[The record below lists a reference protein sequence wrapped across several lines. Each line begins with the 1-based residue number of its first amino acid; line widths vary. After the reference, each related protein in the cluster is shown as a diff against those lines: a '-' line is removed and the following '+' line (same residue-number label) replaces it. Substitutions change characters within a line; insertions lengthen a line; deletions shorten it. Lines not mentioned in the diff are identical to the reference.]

1 MVDED
6 QNQENIF
13 KGFGEEASDDK
24 KDNLKYIV
32 PAVGVVIV
40 LGLFIYLISTF
51 MGGDP
56 TTMAVADLSDEDE
69 GKLAAVQANQEL
81 LEQVTI
87 QNANVE
93 LGATVSD
100 SATLS
105 ETSGNLIEDE
115 VLEVDL
121 TETTITNYLRAIN
134 KVIEL
139 REASSNKDLLNTAS
153 FVTDVKKY
161 IDGLDDSR
169 NLITPW
175 QGIISCVY
183 DGCDDSAYTNMIDAI
198 AREDINNKDHGV
210 IHAVIE
216 TYQYWDGKNTVLFS
230 QSLTSTNDVIL
241 RTYNSLVIEKWNEMI
256 ICNGECSEF
265 DDLLFELIGLIAS

>member
-198 AREDINNKDHGV
+198 AREDISNKDHSA